1 MKEKKGMHPMAWKT
15 THENHSIERVRI
27 SFNFQESLPQKSL
40 ADISSFVKEKRES
53 WGLNQITKA
62 IRSGFQLQID
72 AEGNQ
77 QVRPIDSVKSDQ
89 FQKTDLNTNAV
100 LETLHISPEF
110 VNFEIL
116 DYAGWDDFIRRVDKT
131 VINDVLSKILV
142 IVDIESIGLEYS
154 NTFID
159 NSANPENP
167 FDILD
172 IQHLLPEQAFKGNKG
187 WHVNRGWFETVKNT
201 NVLINQ
207 TISLDEIIKKDDNS
221 KSRHIGIH
229 TITKTQDKLPVSDIK
244 DITSFLSS
252 LHECSKG
259 IFSNVLNDTGK
270 SLVNLKGK

>member
-1 MKEKKGMHPMAWKT
+1 MAWKT

-40 ADISSFVKEKRES
+40 ADISGSVKEQRES

-62 IRSGFQLQID
+62 IRREFQLQID

-77 QVRPIDSVKSDQ
+77 QVRPIDSVETDQ
-89 FQKTDLNTNAV
+89 FQKTNPDTNTV
-100 LETLHISPEF
+100 LETLHIAPEF

-116 DYAGWDDFIRRVDKT
+116 DYAGWDDFISRVNKV
-131 VINDVLSKILV
+131 VINDVLSKVLT
-142 IVDIESIGLEYS
+142 IVNIESIGLEYW

-159 NSANPENP
+159 NSAVPENP
-167 FDILD
+167 FDILS
-172 IQHLLPEQAFKGNKG
+172 IQHLLPEQAFKNNKA
-187 WHVNRGWFETVKNT
+187 WHVNRGWFETVENT

-207 TISLDEIIKKDDNS
+207 NINMTENTKKDDNS
-221 KSRHIGIH
+221 KSRHIRIH
-229 TITKTQDKLPVSDIK
+229 TLTSTRDKLPVSDIK